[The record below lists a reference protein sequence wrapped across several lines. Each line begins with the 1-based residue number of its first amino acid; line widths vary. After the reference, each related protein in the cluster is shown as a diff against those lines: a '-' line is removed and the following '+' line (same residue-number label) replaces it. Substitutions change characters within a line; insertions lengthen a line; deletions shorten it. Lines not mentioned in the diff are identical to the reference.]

1 MVMAIGCEQIAV
13 TGQGRVNA
21 ALFGRT
27 SLLDELRK
35 YVQKACDGELAV
47 ALSGESKEEEEHD
60 PMNDVDVSHTE
71 SPSKRRLNDLLREY
85 RISDRKPNRKFKVP
99 RWVLAERLEIWWLNV
114 FKLRKFVQLHFGY
127 DPVAR
132 ILINT
137 SALDHSNAIH
147 CKPCVCVCVLACR
160 LQCCFP
166 IYV

>member
-1 MVMAIGCEQIAV
+1 MGGTIRELLMEWYSMIRHSVNCKILVRFPKRVMLVKAQMLQQEYTASSLRRQLVPEPVEI
-13 TGQGRVNA
+13 TGRW
-21 ALFGRT
+21 
-27 SLLDELRK
+27 
-35 YVQKACDGELAV
+35 
-47 ALSGESKEEEEHD
+47 
-60 PMNDVDVSHTE
+60 
-71 SPSKRRLNDLLREY
+71 LNDLLREY

-114 FKLRKFVQLHFGY
+114 FKLRKLVQLHFGY

-132 ILINT
+132 IVINT

-147 CKPCVCVCVLACR
+147 CKPCVCVCGVVCR